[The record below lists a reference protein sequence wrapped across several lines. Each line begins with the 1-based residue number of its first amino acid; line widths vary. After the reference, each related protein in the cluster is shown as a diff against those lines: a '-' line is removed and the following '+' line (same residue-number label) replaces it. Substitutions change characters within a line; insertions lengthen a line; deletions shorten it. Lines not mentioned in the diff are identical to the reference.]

1 MAEAIVIEIDAKLND
16 NVSGPAAKAQ
26 KALDKL
32 KKTASEIGTKPI
44 NINITANDNASKKVD
59 KVSSNA
65 KKLGT
70 TKADVMLSAKDKAS
84 KTIDEVSAKTKKI
97 ENTKA
102 DVAISAEDNAS
113 KTVDEVTSKA
123 KALGSTKADVEVGAN
138 DKASKTVDDVTSKTK
153 KLGNTKAD
161 VLLNARDKA
170 SQIISKVT
178 SSVKTVAG
186 KTWSLVIS
194 AKDRVSNVISSITS
208 KLFSLQSLAAGI
220 LGGVAFNQGVISPI
234 GFADRLESSF
244 IGFETMFQ
252 SASQASDMMQEIKEF
267 ARTTPFETE
276 GVINSVQQM
285 LRSGAWDRSN
295 VMDGIEK
302 IGNAAAAAGKGT
314 EGVEAIV
321 LALQQMSMSGRVNA
335 QDMLQLT
342 SQGIAGWQML
352 ADYYGTSLAQ
362 VRKMSEEGEISAED
376 GIKAI
381 MKGMEAYDGMMDKIS
396 TRTASGLLSNIKDT
410 FDLSIVEKWGEGL
423 QSGAIDGLSKFASW
437 LDKISPLLDRAGASF
452 EDIGSYISTKFFGLL
467 EKGWTGLENILTSDE
482 FINADGI
489 GGKMKVL
496 FGSIWDSIKDMIKD
510 KAPDMG
516 EFLGEMLSNGIINIS
531 DFISGA
537 LGGNTTGVGSVA
549 AQIGKSFWDAFTDA
563 FDGEKVK
570 STLWNAVK
578 SIFSSAGKL
587 LPGGENADIGS
598 IISAAAI
605 GKTLQS
611 TGVGGLLLQGGGF
624 LTKTLGKKAL
634 GSFKMN
640 KGMNADIFTNV
651 PSGTTL
657 AQAFP
662 GTAYT
667 GTGLIGLMGK
677 AGIALGSGATTA
689 TGLALAGTAGVA
701 GGIAGGAS
709 LIKGFYDIS
718 QATKAFNEGNKNEGV
733 AKSISGGTAIGG
745 VAAGAGIGAA
755 IGSVVPVLG
764 TGIGALIGAGV
775 GGIAGW
781 IGGNKLSDN
790 YRASKNLLQDTEEA
804 AKFAEKYGINMDKA
818 VFSTNE
824 MREAIRNTDMSAAD
838 LEQTFQKAVEQ
849 DMARHFG
856 DVALSLQELGQMA
869 QKVTFGDNIDNMT
882 AYADAVNN
890 ANQSL
895 SDFSTAERTVEKW
908 NIKTKMGLDIEGD
921 DIESYVSDIDNM
933 VESALSY
940 VEDKQYEANA
950 AVTLL
955 FGENTEG
962 ANNILSGINS
972 MYQDIQSQISNT
984 KLELDGYIEVASSDG
999 IITIDE
1005 QAEIQRLTEKINNI
1019 VQSVA
1024 EATSEASSEL
1034 LQLKFG
1040 DGKMTSANFADFQS
1054 SIAQYIS
1061 EATQSYDDAF
1071 TSSLAAL
1078 KLKLQIDPDFSEAD
1092 YTAAVDELKAQ
1103 YESQMNDMKIRI
1115 NNIQLE
1121 IAADA
1126 YSNDFGTTAENMKQ
1140 ALSRALEEALSSGVD
1155 PINWTDE
1162 QLGQMLGLDNLSGMS
1177 AEVAAQLKQILS
1189 NIFNNQPIDTKFDV
1203 NAEPEVTVTEP
1214 EVPDVTVPPTETSAD
1229 VTVNPEVT
1237 VTQPETTPEI
1247 TLPPTE
1253 TTADVTVTPNYI
1265 LSQGEGPRA
1274 PQLPSLQDMLSNSGP
1289 ISLGDIGVDVNVN
1302 PNYKV
1307 TSGKELSAADVQPTN
1322 TPTTEADV
1330 NVNATYNVTPTE
1342 MPAESVS
1349 AQTAT
1354 TTADVTVNAT
1364 YTQNPYQPPHFTA
1377 STTADVAISATYTQN
1392 EPTFGP
1398 YTAST
1403 TATVTIHVTYKIAN
1417 QPSFGVSGSNV
1428 TVDSESRAVG
1438 GIEKSPLLTW
1448 VAEEGYPEA
1457 IIPFNPARRGRAL
1470 RLWYETGRQ
1479 LGVMENAAGGIIGGG
1494 TSRPL
1499 PSPPS
1504 LPNIKIG
1511 SGGSSAPA
1519 ATVKLDKGSIQINIT
1534 ADSSQTVSEAIEDQ
1548 KEAIANEI
1556 AGVLNKALGA
1566 QFANMPVKVTT

>member
-26 KALDKL
+26 KSLDKL
-32 KKTASEIGTKPI
+32 EKTASEIGTKPI
-44 NINITANDNASKKVD
+44 NINITANDNASKKVN
-59 KVSSNA
+59 KAASNA

-70 TKADVMLSAKDKAS
+70 TKADVMLGAKDKAS

-102 DVAISAEDNAS
+102 DVAISAEDKAS

-123 KALGSTKADVEVGAN
+123 KALGSTKADVEVGVN

-410 FDLSIVEKWGEGL
+410 FDLSIVEKWGKGL

-437 LDKISPLLDRAGASF
+437 LDKISPLLDRAGASL

-467 EKGWTGLENILTSDE
+467 EKGWTGLENILTSNE

-496 FGSIWDSIKDMIKD
+496 FGTIGKNLLSGAKDLASELWSSATNWLSE
-510 KAPDMG
+510 KAPDIG
-516 EFLGEMLSNGIINIS
+516 SFAGKWLSNGITGIA
-531 DFISGA
+531 DFITGA
-537 LGGNTTGVGSVA
+537 LGGEVSGIDSIA
-549 AQIGKSFWDAFTDA
+549 ADMGASFWEAFTSS
-563 FDGEKVK
+563 FDGAKVK
-570 STLWNAVK
+570 TAIGNALESV
-578 SIFSSAGKL
+578 FSSAMRI
-587 LPGGENADIGS
+587 LPGGESPTAS
-598 IISAAAI
+598 SWISAALI
-605 GKTLQS
+605 GGTLKA
-611 TGVGGLLLQGGGF
+611 TGI
-624 LTKTLGKKAL
+624 
-634 GSFKMN
+634 GS
-640 KGMNADIFTNV
+640 V
-651 PSGTTL
+651 L
-657 AQAFP
+657 
-662 GTAYT
+662 
-667 GTGLIGLMGK
+667 GTGLKGLGK
-677 AGIALGSGATTA
+677 GLKWGGGKILSGLGAATGGYGIPAAGVGMLALDSGFDFSSAYKNYKKGNKIEATASTVEGGMTLAGI
-689 TGLALAGTAGVA
+689 LAGMGAGA
-701 GGIAGGAS
+701 
-709 LIKGFYDIS
+709 
-718 QATKAFNEGNKNEGV
+718 
-733 AKSISGGTAIGG
+733 
-745 VAAGAGIGAA
+745 AAGAGTGALAGGVGA
-755 IGSVVPVLG
+755 IPGAI
-764 TGIGALIGAGV
+764 IGALIGGV
-775 GGIAGW
+775 SAGIAGK
-781 IGGNKLSDN
+781 GVGNAIRSTAPKD
-790 YRASKNLLQDTEEA
+790 
-804 AKFAEKYGINMDKA
+804 A
-818 VFSTNE
+818 VYSTRE
-824 MREAIRNTDMSAAD
+824 MQEAIQDAEMSEEELNEA
-838 LEQTFQKAVEQ
+838 FQKAVDM

-856 DVALSLQELGQMA
+856 DVSLSLQEIDEMA
-869 QKVTFGDNIDNMT
+869 RKVTLGNNIDNMT

-921 DIESYVSDIDNM
+921 DIESYVSDIDNI

-1054 SIAQYIS
+1054 SIAQYVS

-1398 YTAST
+1398 YTASA
-1403 TATVTIHVTYKIAN
+1403 TAHVTIHATYSLAN
-1417 QPSFGVSGSNV
+1417 QPSFGGSGTSITVSAAGRIAKTPTLSW
-1428 TVDSESRAVG
+1428 
-1438 GIEKSPLLTW
+1438 L
-1448 VAEEGYPEA
+1448 AEEGYPEA
-1457 IIPFNPARRGRAL
+1457 VIPFNLARRGRAL

-1534 ADSSQTVSEAIEDQ
+1534 ADSSQTVSETIEDQ

>member
-252 SASQASDMMQEIKEF
+252 SASQASDMMKEIKEF

-285 LRSGAWDRSN
+285 LRSGAWDQSN

-352 ADYYGTSLAQ
+352 ADYYGKSLAE
-362 VRKMSEEGEISAED
+362 VRNMSEEGEISSED

-410 FDLSIVEKWGEGL
+410 FDLSIVEKWGKGL
-423 QSGAIDGLSKFASW
+423 QSGAIDGLSKFSSW
-437 LDKISPLLDRAGASF
+437 LDKISPMLDKAGASL

-496 FGSIWDSIKDMIKD
+496 FGTIGKNLLSGAKDLASELWSSATNWLSE
-510 KAPDMG
+510 KAPDIG
-516 EFLGEMLSNGIINIS
+516 SFAGKWLSNGITGIA
-531 DFISGA
+531 DFITGA
-537 LGGNTTGVGSVA
+537 LGGEVSGIDSIA
-549 AQIGKSFWDAFTDA
+549 ADMGASFWEAFTSS
-563 FDGEKVK
+563 FDGAKVK
-570 STLWNAVK
+570 TAIGNALESV
-578 SIFSSAGKL
+578 FSSALKI
-587 LPGGENADIGS
+587 LPGGESPTAS
-598 IISAAAI
+598 SWISAALI
-605 GKTLQS
+605 GGTLKATGIGS
-611 TGVGGLLLQGGGF
+611 VLGKGLKWSGGKILSGLGAATGGYGIPAAGVGMLALDSGFDLSNAYKNYKKGNDIEATANAVEGGMTF
-624 LTKTLGKKAL
+624 
-634 GSFKMN
+634 
-640 KGMNADIFTNV
+640 
-651 PSGTTL
+651 
-657 AQAFP
+657 
-662 GTAYT
+662 
-667 GTGLIGLMGK
+667 
-677 AGIALGSGATTA
+677 AGI
-689 TGLALAGTAGVA
+689 LAGMGAGA
-701 GGIAGGAS
+701 
-709 LIKGFYDIS
+709 
-718 QATKAFNEGNKNEGV
+718 
-733 AKSISGGTAIGG
+733 
-745 VAAGAGIGAA
+745 AAGAGTGALAAGIGAIPGA
-755 IGSVVPVLG
+755 I
-764 TGIGALIGAGV
+764 IGALIGGV
-775 GGIAGW
+775 SAGIAGK
-781 IGGNKLSDN
+781 GVGN
-790 YRASKNLLQDTEEA
+790 
-804 AKFAEKYGINMDKA
+804 
-818 VFSTNE
+818 
-824 MREAIRNTDMSAAD
+824 AIRSTAPKDAVYSTREMQEAMQDADMSAEE
-838 LEQTFQKAVEQ
+838 LNETFQKAVEQ

-856 DVALSLQELGQMA
+856 DVSLSLQELGQMA
-869 QKVTFGDNIDNMT
+869 QKVTFGNNIDNMT

-972 MYQDIQSQISNT
+972 MYQDIQNEISNT

-999 IITIDE
+999 IISIDE

-1024 EATSEASSEL
+1024 EATNEAGSEL

-1054 SIAQYIS
+1054 SIAQYVD

-1092 YTAAVDELKAQ
+1092 YTAAVEELKSQ
-1103 YESQMNDMKIRI
+1103 YESQMNNMKIRI

-1121 IAADA
+1121 IASDA
-1126 YSNDFGTTAENMKQ
+1126 YASDFNTTAENMKQ
-1140 ALSRALEEALSSGVD
+1140 ALSLALETALSTGID
-1155 PINWTDE
+1155 PIEWTDE
-1162 QLGQMLGLDNLSGMS
+1162 QLGQMLNLDDLSGMS

-1189 NIFNNQPIDTKFDV
+1189 NMFNSQPVETEFNV
-1203 NAEPEVTVTEP
+1203 NAEPEVTMTEP

-1237 VTQPETTPEI
+1237 VTQPETTPEV
-1247 TLPPTE
+1247 TVPPTE
-1253 TTADVTVTPNYI
+1253 TTADVTITPNYI

-1398 YTAST
+1398 YTASA
-1403 TATVTIHVTYKIAN
+1403 TAHVTIHATYSLAN
-1417 QPSFGVSGSNV
+1417 QPSFGGSGTSITVSAAGRIAKTPTLSW
-1428 TVDSESRAVG
+1428 
-1438 GIEKSPLLTW
+1438 L
-1448 VAEEGYPEA
+1448 AEEGYPEA
-1457 IIPFNPARRGRAL
+1457 VIPFNPARRGRAL

-1479 LGVMENAAGGIIGGG
+1479 LGVMENAAGGVIGGG

>member
-44 NINITANDNASKKVD
+44 NINITANDNASKTVNKAA
-59 KVSSNA
+59 SNA

-381 MKGMEAYDGMMDKIS
+381 MQGMEAYDGMMDKIS

-410 FDLSIVEKWGEGL
+410 FDLSIVEKWGKGL

-437 LDKISPLLDRAGASF
+437 LDKISPLLDRAGASL

-496 FGSIWDSIKDMIKD
+496 FGTIGKNLLSGAKDLASELWSSATNWLSE
-510 KAPDMG
+510 KAPDIG
-516 EFLGEMLSNGIINIS
+516 SFAGKWLSNGITGIA
-531 DFISGA
+531 DFITGA
-537 LGGNTTGVGSVA
+537 LGGEVSGIDSIA
-549 AQIGKSFWDAFTDA
+549 ADMGASFWEAFTSS
-563 FDGEKVK
+563 FDGAKVK
-570 STLWNAVK
+570 TAIGNALESV
-578 SIFSSAGKL
+578 FSSAMRI
-587 LPGGENADIGS
+587 LPGGESPTAS
-598 IISAAAI
+598 SWISAALI
-605 GKTLQS
+605 GGTLKA
-611 TGVGGLLLQGGGF
+611 TGI
-624 LTKTLGKKAL
+624 
-634 GSFKMN
+634 GS
-640 KGMNADIFTNV
+640 V
-651 PSGTTL
+651 L
-657 AQAFP
+657 
-662 GTAYT
+662 
-667 GTGLIGLMGK
+667 GTGLKGLGK
-677 AGIALGSGATTA
+677 GLKWGGGKILSGLNTI
-689 TGLALAGTAGVA
+689 TGGYGLPAAGTAVLALDSGSDFKDAYVNF
-701 GGIAGGAS
+701 S
-709 LIKGFYDIS
+709 
-718 QATKAFNEGNKNEGV
+718 EGNTREGV
-733 AKSISGGTAIGG
+733 ASAVEGGSTLAGIGAG
-745 VAAGAGIGAA
+745 ALVGAKFGAGIGSFAGP
-755 IGSVVPVLG
+755 IGTVG
-764 TGIGALIGAGV
+764 GALIGSLL

-781 IGGNKLSDN
+781 SAGKGAGNII
-790 YRASKNLLQDTEEA
+790 R
-804 AKFAEKYGINMDKA
+804 
-818 VFSTNE
+818 STAPETDDVTYSTRE
-824 MREAIRNTDMSAAD
+824 MQEAIQDAEMSEEELNEA
-838 LEQTFQKAVEQ
+838 FQKAVDM

-856 DVALSLQELGQMA
+856 DVSLSLQEIDEMA
-869 QKVTFGDNIDNMT
+869 RKVTLGNNIDNMT

-1203 NAEPEVTVTEP
+1203 NAEP